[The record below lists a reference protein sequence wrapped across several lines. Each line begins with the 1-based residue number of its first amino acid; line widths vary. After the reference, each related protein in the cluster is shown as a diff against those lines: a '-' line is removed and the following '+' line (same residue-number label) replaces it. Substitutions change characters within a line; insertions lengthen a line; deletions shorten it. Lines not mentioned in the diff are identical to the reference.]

1 MRAKKVLGIVLAGAL
16 TFSAMSMTAMA
27 DEAPRIALLMASMT
41 TEFFVQIEAEA
52 RAYAEEVGVDLEVY
66 TCDNDSAKELAN
78 METILSDAPDI
89 ILYTPNDSDAATVC
103 VEKAN
108 EAGVPVITFDRGS
121 NGGEVV
127 SHIASDNELGGEMA
141 GEYIREIFPDGAK
154 VIEIVGTPGS
164 TGQIERSKGFY
175 EVIDQHDNIELLSS
189 QVGNNMR
196 TEAQQVTENMV
207 QAYGKDGIDVIVAQ
221 NDEMVMGALQAL
233 DGLGIAAG
241 EDIVLCTIG
250 DGNQEVVTNIVD
262 GRIGAAY
269 ESTPYLGAQVVEV
282 AYKIFVTEDTSDVPK
297 YIPSNNRFFT
307 IENAAAELPKVTW

>member
-16 TFSAMSMTAMA
+16 TLSAMSMSAMA

-127 SHIASDNELGGEMA
+127 SHIASDNELGGQMA

-154 VIEIVGTPGS
+154 VAELQGILATNVAQLRGA
-164 TGQIERSKGFY
+164 GFNKI
-175 EVIDQHDNIELLSS
+175 IDETDNLEL
-189 QVGNNMR
+189 V
-196 TEAQQVTENMV
+196 AQQSANFDKSEGMTVFENML
-207 QAYGKDGIDVIVAQ
+207 QAHDEIQAVFAA
-221 NDEMVMGALQAL
+221 NDEMALGAMEACK
-233 DGLGIAAG
+233 AAG
-241 EDIVLCTIG
+241 REDIKIVGFDASPDAVVAVEAGEMAATIAQLPIKIIDTMIDTALAYLSG
-250 DGNQEVVTNIVD
+250 EEVEKEIGVELQLVTQE
-262 GRIGAAY
+262 
-269 ESTPYLGAQVVEV
+269 SL
-282 AYKIFVTEDTSDVPK
+282 
-297 YIPSNNRFFT
+297 
-307 IENAAAELPKVTW
+307 AAETEAE